1 MKAFRIA
8 TLMALIAAMIL
19 SIGAAA
25 GSAPNVNSIIINPN
39 PPYQSSI
46 WSDRTN
52 YSIGDRIGIGFRVN
66 KDSYAYVFSIDA
78 TGVVR
83 LIFPNIY
90 SSDNKVKAN
99 RAYSLPDN
107 NKYNFTIGGPA
118 GTDQLVLISTPNKI
132 DDTDWLRRSLQQNSF
147 APQVNINIA
156 ADGFMAQ
163 IKSVII
169 TPVFKNDWSSAYAT
183 YTIGGWINIPTP
195 VTPPVVVVPPVV
207 VNPPVINPPV
217 INPVLLY
224 GRINVST
231 NPAGA
236 KVYLNGVD
244 QGSSPSSIASLR
256 FGEYE
261 VTVVYPGYYTATRRV
276 QVNGTV
282 TQNVS
287 ITMDRI
293 ADRAAGTAVFTKL
306 VDMGWPSS
314 GPVTEGFSYYGYNG
328 SINLRA
334 DMILGMISRILATAN
349 VQGQTVQFAELTGSG
364 QDAAYVGKVVEY
376 LFRPFTIRLTVVS
389 VNNVTGSLTGASYIE
404 SIRIYIEVFYV
415 G

>member
-1 MKAFRIA
+1 MRAFRIA
-8 TLMALIAAMIL
+8 AIMALISAMLL

-46 WSDRTN
+46 WSDKAN
-52 YSIGDRIGIGFRVN
+52 YSIGDKIGIGFRAN
-66 KDSYAYVFSIDA
+66 KDSYAYVFSIDT

-107 NKYNFTIGGPA
+107 NKYSLTIGGPA

-147 APQVNINIA
+147 APQLNINIA

-169 TPVFKNDWSSAYAT
+169 TPVFKNEWSSAYAT
-183 YTIGGWINIPTP
+183 YTVGGWVNIPTP
-195 VTPPVVVVPPVV
+195 VTSPVVVVPPVV
-207 VNPPVINPPV
+207 VNPPVVNPPI
-217 INPVLLY
+217 INPVPLY
-224 GRINVST
+224 GRINIST
-231 NPAGA
+231 NPSGA
-236 KVYLNGVD
+236 KVYLNGAD
-244 QGSSPSSIASLR
+244 QGNSPSSISNLR

-276 QVNGTV
+276 QVNGTSA
-282 TQNVS
+282 QNVS

-293 ADRAAGTAVFTKL
+293 VDRVTGTAVFTKL
-306 VDMGWPSS
+306 VDMGWPST
-314 GPVTEGFSYYGYNG
+314 GPFTERFSYYGYNG
-328 SINLRA
+328 SIALRA
-334 DMILGMISRILATAN
+334 DVILGMISRIQATAT
-349 VQGQTVQFAELTGSG
+349 VQGKSVQFAELAGSG
-364 QDAAYVGKVVEY
+364 QDAAYADKVVEY
-376 LFRPFTIRLTVVS
+376 LFWPFTIRLTVVS

-404 SIRIYIEVFYV
+404 SIKLYIEVFYI

>member
-8 TLMALIAAMIL
+8 VLLALIAAMVL

-46 WSDRTN
+46 WSDKAN
-52 YSIGDRIGIGFRVN
+52 YSIGDKIGIGFRVN

-169 TPVFKNDWSSAYAT
+169 TPVFKNEWSSAYAT
-183 YTIGGWINIPTP
+183 YTVGGWVNIPAP

-207 VNPPVINPPV
+207 VNPPVVNPPV
-217 INPVLLY
+217 MNPILLY
-224 GRINVST
+224 GRINVTT

-236 KVYLNGVD
+236 KVYLNGAD
-244 QGSSPSSIASLR
+244 QGSSPASISNLR

-276 QVNGTV
+276 QVNGTT
-282 TQNVS
+282 TQKRGHHHGPHCRQGRRNRRV
-287 ITMDRI
+287 RK
-293 ADRAAGTAVFTKL
+293 ACGHGLAL
-306 VDMGWPSS
+306 N

-328 SINLRA
+328 SINLQGRRDTGHDLEDTGHSHRA
-334 DMILGMISRILATAN
+334 GPIGAVRGAFRLGPGCSVRR
-349 VQGQTVQFAELTGSG
+349 QGSG
-364 QDAAYVGKVVEY
+364 VPFQALYHKAYG
-376 LFRPFTIRLTVVS
+376 R
-389 VNNVTGSLTGASYIE
+389 
-404 SIRIYIEVFYV
+404 
-415 G
+415 